1 MFVGS
6 TVSGGKRLEKGDF
19 VTATDVAAIV
29 SFFGTFLSERERAVK
44 TISAL
49 LLQTGTVTGMIDA
62 DGNDF
67 FQGAF
72 PYLAGLM
79 RGDAAQAAAFY
90 DDILRRVFHGTSA
103 GRLQVE
109 RAKGSAGEILL
120 RAPLSD
126 VRCPFGLINVGSPRE
141 LCDHLK
147 SLPELAGKVRFV
159 DESDVTEP
167 IFQTVRESSSPV
179 NLLVGSKKFV
189 EGWDCWRVSTLGLM
203 HVGKS
208 EGTQIIQLFG
218 RGVRL
223 KGWEWSL
230 KRSSHVSSVLI
241 RPAYIEELELL
252 NVFGIEADF
261 MQRFR
266 DYLKS
271 EGLPG
276 NERRWTEKIPLNVT
290 YDFGKRLKI
299 VRPKRKKDDGR
310 EYDFRKDAPV
320 PQVGDVPPSLVDNKV
335 VCDWYP
341 RVQGVRSR
349 RTGVREGVK
358 NKATLGERQRALL
371 DETALY
377 FALERF
383 KRERTW
389 PNLDISADGIRRVLA
404 RDDWYELYIPKDF
417 VEPTSMAGVRV
428 LRDVAA
434 ELLKGYVEKL
444 YTHAKRQFIDP
455 RLEVRELTPADENIP
470 DDDEGYV
477 VTVDAD
483 DAMLINQIRLLKA
496 ELAKKAN
503 EGKVLSYGAVEA
515 LNFGRHLFQPLF
527 HLKSQGTISIQPV
540 TLNDSEF
547 RFVRDLND
555 YVRAHKGEFV
565 AKGRELYLLRNLSR
579 GRGIGFEEASN
590 FHPDFIL
597 WLVEGKRQHIAF
609 IEPHGLLHEA
619 MDSDKVR
626 FAERIKAIERRL
638 GDPDIVLDSFI
649 LSPTPYAELLWRPK
663 PPAADLEAMHILFM
677 EDTGPVYL
685 AKLLRGMGMGS
696 EA

>member
-6 TVSGGKRLEKGDF
+6 TVSGGKRLEKGDL
-19 VTATDVAAIV
+19 VTATDVAAII
-29 SFFGTFLSERERAVK
+29 SFFSVFLADREAAIA
-44 TISAL
+44 TIAAL
-49 LLQTGTVTGMIDA
+49 LLQTGAETGMLDA

-79 RGDAAQAAAFY
+79 RGDVGQAAAFY
-90 DDILRRVFHGTSA
+90 DDILKRVFNGTSA

-109 RAKGSAGEILL
+109 RVKGSAGEILL

-126 VRCPFGLINVGSPRE
+126 TRRPFGLINVGSPKE

-159 DESDVTEP
+159 DESDVSEP
-167 IFQTVRESSSPV
+167 IFQTVRASSSPV

-223 KGWEWSL
+223 KGWGWSL
-230 KRSSHVSSVLI
+230 KRSHFSSAPI
-241 RPAYIEELELL
+241 RPAHIHELELL

-276 NERRWTEKIPLNVT
+276 NERRQVEKIPLNVT

-299 VRPKRKKDDGR
+299 IRPKRKKDDGR

-341 RVQGVRSR
+341 RVQGVASR
-349 RTGVREGVK
+349 QRGVREGVK
-358 NKATLGERQRALL
+358 NRASLGERQRALL

-389 PNLDISADGIRRVLA
+389 SNLDISPEGIRRMLA
-404 RDDWYELYIPKDF
+404 RDDWYELCIPKDF

-428 LRDVAA
+428 LQDVAA

-444 YTHAKRQFIDP
+444 YAHAKRQFIDP
-455 RLEVRELTPADENIP
+455 RLEVRELTAADEDLP
-470 DDDEGYV
+470 DVSEYV
-477 VTVDAD
+477 FTVDAD
-483 DAMLINQIRLLKA
+483 DLTLVNQIQTLKA

-503 EGKVLSYGAVEA
+503 AGKVLSYGGIEA
-515 LNFGRHLFQPLF
+515 INFDRHLFQPLF
-527 HLKSQGTISIQPV
+527 HLKKQGTISIQPV
-540 TLNDSEF
+540 ALNDSEF

-555 YVRAHKGEFV
+555 YVRALKGEFV
-565 AKGRELYLLRNLSR
+565 AQGRELYLLRNLSR
-579 GRGIGFEEASN
+579 GRGVGFEEASN

-597 WLVEGKRQHIAF
+597 WIVEGVRQHIAF

-626 FAERIKAIERRL
+626 FAERIKAIEKRL
-638 GDPDIVLDSFI
+638 GDPNLVLDSFI
-649 LSPTPYAELLWRPK
+649 LSPTPYAALLWRPK
-663 PPAADLEAMHILFM
+663 PSAADLEARHVLFM
-677 EDTGPVYL
+677 EETGPVYL
-685 AKLLRGMGMGS
+685 SKLLRGMGMGG
-696 EA
+696 EV

>member
-1 MFVGS
+1 MPS
-6 TVSGGKRLEKGDF
+6 LTEL
-19 VTATDVAAIV
+19 AI
-29 SFFGTFLSERERAVK
+29 K
-44 TISAL
+44 TIPTACGRVAISL
-49 LLQTGTVTGMIDA
+49 
-62 DGNDF
+62 F
-67 FQGAF
+67 CRKKF
-72 PYLAGLM
+72 PV
-79 RGDAAQAAAFY
+79 
-90 DDILRRVFHGTSA
+90 IIP
-103 GRLQVE
+103 
-109 RAKGSAGEILL
+109 KI
-120 RAPLSD
+120 
-126 VRCPFGLINVGSPRE
+126 
-141 LCDHLK
+141 
-147 SLPELAGKVRFV
+147 
-159 DESDVTEP
+159 
-167 IFQTVRESSSPV
+167 SPV
-179 NLLVGSKKFV
+179 HI
-189 EGWDCWRVSTLGLM
+189 EGGFGKHPL

-208 EGTQIIQLFG
+208 EGAQIIQLFG

-223 KGWEWSL
+223 KGWGWSL
-230 KRSSHVSSVLI
+230 KRSGHVASAPI
-241 RPAYIEELELL
+241 RPAHIHELELL

-299 VRPKRKKDDGR
+299 IRPKRKKADGR

-320 PQVGDVPPSLVDNKV
+320 PQVGDVPPYLVDNKV

-349 RTGVREGVK
+349 QTGVREGVK
-358 NKATLGERQRALL
+358 NQATLGERQRALL

-389 PNLDISADGIRRVLA
+389 SNLDISAAGGRRVLA

-428 LRDVAA
+428 LQDVAA
-434 ELLKGYVEKL
+434 ELLKGYVEKM

-455 RLEVRELTPADENIP
+455 RMEVRELTPADENMP
-470 DDDEGYV
+470 DVDEGYV
-477 VTVDAD
+477 FTVDAD
-483 DAMLINQIRLLKA
+483 DATLVNQIQMLKA
-496 ELAKKAN
+496 ELAKKA
-503 EGKVLSYGAVEA
+503 GRLPPYGVIDAI
-515 LNFGRHLFQPLF
+515 NFGRHLFQPLF
-527 HLKSQGTISIQPV
+527 HLKSQGTVSIQPV

-547 RFVRDLND
+547 RFVCDLDD
-555 YVRAHKGEFV
+555 YVRAHKDEFD
-565 AKGRELYLLRNLSR
+565 AQGRELYLLRNLSR
-579 GRGIGFEEASN
+579 GRGVGFAEASN

-597 WLVEGKRQHIAF
+597 WLVEGKRQHVAF

-626 FAERIKAIERRL
+626 FAERVKTIERRL

-663 PPAADLEAMHILFM
+663 PPEADLEERHVLFM
-677 EDTGPVYL
+677 ENTGPVYL
-685 AKLLRGMGMGS
+685 A
-696 EA
+696 